1 MTKATI
7 IRSIEE
13 IGSKL
18 AELRAAVEQLPEVA
32 VDQRRTTLFVD
43 KVALRPIVIK
53 AFEQMGLRGQ
63 PVGPEKVQ
71 EMIAA
76 CGVQAEANLFS
87 RGIIEA
93 RQE

>member
-18 AELRAAVEQLPEVA
+18 AELRAAVEQLPEAA
-32 VDQRRTTLFVD
+32 VDQRLFVD
-43 KVALRPIVIK
+43 KVTLRPIVIK

>member
-63 PVGPEKVQ
+63 LSLLHVSLSAPPGIRLAPPSSLQ
-71 EMIAA
+71 
-76 CGVQAEANLFS
+76 
-87 RGIIEA
+87 RGA
-93 RQE
+93 KL